1 MVKDW
6 SKEISEAERALSV
19 SRAYIEEGGTPPAW
33 LSHSKVRPE
42 QKPRR
47 KGRRGKHRKR

>member
-42 QKPRR
+42 QIPPRKPKKRQ
-47 KGRRGKHRKR
+47 HRKR